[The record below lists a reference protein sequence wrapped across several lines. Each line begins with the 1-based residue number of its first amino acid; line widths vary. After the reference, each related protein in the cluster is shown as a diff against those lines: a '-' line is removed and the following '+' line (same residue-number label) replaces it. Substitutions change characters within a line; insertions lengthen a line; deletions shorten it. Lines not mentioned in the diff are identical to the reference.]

1 VDKKTNNK
9 IMTGMEAGK
18 QATEQQKKEQV
29 IHARTTGERE
39 RESYR
44 TYWSVLGQSL
54 ATLTPTL
61 ISSKMTYLSIE
72 YIHTR
77 KIVVLNEYNRVDMFN
92 ADKVS
97 SSRRK

>member
-39 RESYR
+39 SYR
-44 TYWSVLGQSL
+44 TYWSRSVPSYSYSNTDIIQDDI
-54 ATLTPTL
+54 L
-61 ISSKMTYLSIE
+61 IY
-72 YIHTR
+72 
-77 KIVVLNEYNRVDMFN
+77 
-92 ADKVS
+92 
-97 SSRRK
+97 

>member
-1 VDKKTNNK
+1 MDKKTNNK

-39 RESYR
+39 SYR
-44 TYWSVLGQSL
+44 TYWSVPGQSL

>member
-1 VDKKTNNK
+1 
-9 IMTGMEAGK
+9 M
-18 QATEQQKKEQV
+18 QEQQ
-29 IHARTTGERE
+29 ERE
-39 RESYR
+39 RATE
-44 TYWSVLGQSL
+44 LIGHGQSL